1 MDLERG
7 RQRGLT
13 VMGPRRRTREPKPE
27 ARLTAY
33 QAFRTTSYRH
43 RTERRPAL
51 QASLEPLNLAF
62 DEQRLVAISAP
73 H

>member
-1 MDLERG
+1 MLATRTLG
-7 RQRGLT
+7 TGLD
-13 VMGPRRRTREPKPE
+13 
-27 ARLTAY
+27 RLTAY

-51 QASLEPLNLAF
+51 QASLEPLDLAF